1 MAFKTEEELQAFAD
15 WAKGELQRMAEHAHS
30 SDLFH
35 EEAVGH
41 AVWTLPHQIFIGKVW
56 PKSNRERAYWV
67 ISGAELPTDHI
78 DAELA
83 ESAREAARHFSM
95 KWQLQSARLGG
106 MDEDRP
112 DVPRDDVDWHRI
124 SRTLQ
129 AQAEALYGLVEK
141 EEVWRPTQ
149 GPLVDPAGENG
160 LPTGSA

>member
-1 MAFKTEEELQAFAD
+1 MAFKNEEELQAFAE

-41 AVWTLPHQIFIGKVW
+41 AVWTLPHRIFIGKVW
-56 PKSNRERAYWV
+56 PKSNRERAFWV
-67 ISGAELPTDHI
+67 ISGTELPTDHI

-149 GPLVDPAGENG
+149 GPLVDPAGETG

>member
-56 PKSNRERAYWV
+56 PKSNRERAFWV
-67 ISGAELPTDHI
+67 ISGTELPTDHI

-112 DVPRDDVDWHRI
+112 DVPKDDVDWHRI

-160 LPTGSA
+160 QPTGSA